1 MYPHVADGVLRM
13 VVVLVVREEDP
24 VVLGSIGDDSGALG
38 LHFAVF
44 ASPIA
49 SGWRSF
55 CAGQGRAGRRGVV
68 VGSAAGMGRV
78 RVNLGPKCG
87 E

>member
-24 VVLGSIGDDSGALG
+24 VVLGSIGDDSGALV

-44 ASPIA
+44 AS
-49 SGWRSF
+49 
-55 CAGQGRAGRRGVV
+55 CDRGIYD
-68 VGSAAGMGRV
+68 S
-78 RVNLGPKCG
+78 
-87 E
+87 